1 MTNDS
6 GRALTLLNDSG
17 FPFQHACAHRIA
29 LLDGYQLAVE
39 VPFTHPVTNG
49 PLVGLHGTSD
59 IIAVHPARSADL
71 LVCFVIEC
79 KRASARI
86 KNWVFVTNQRQSPRW
101 PTFIYSTQLPAQG
114 NQLAVT
120 RSVTFPELG
129 YQRGRDFDFCV
140 NWVETNAA
148 LNELNRD
155 QTQRIYAPL
164 KQAAHGTRALEA
176 VAPKLVEGIEYFRL
190 PSFTQ
195 TLYVPTVVTTAAIYV
210 VTIPADRVVDGELTP
225 DSLVLGEP
233 RKWTTVEFGMP
244 DYLGYS
250 VRRGTGQTGVT
261 KRTIFVV
268 SDRHLEEFCAGALAV
283 RNLSSTPTE

>member
-1 MTNDS
+1 MRWGRIARGVPSQSQLRASPRPVAASQLAGCFTTTRMTNDS

-49 PLVGLHGTSD
+49 PLVGLPGTSD

-129 YQRGRDFDFCV
+129 YQR
-140 NWVETNAA
+140 
-148 LNELNRD
+148 
-155 QTQRIYAPL
+155 
-164 KQAAHGTRALEA
+164 
-176 VAPKLVEGIEYFRL
+176 
-190 PSFTQ
+190 
-195 TLYVPTVVTTAAIYV
+195 
-210 VTIPADRVVDGELTP
+210 
-225 DSLVLGEP
+225 
-233 RKWTTVEFGMP
+233 
-244 DYLGYS
+244 
-250 VRRGTGQTGVT
+250 
-261 KRTIFVV
+261 
-268 SDRHLEEFCAGALAV
+268 
-283 RNLSSTPTE
+283 